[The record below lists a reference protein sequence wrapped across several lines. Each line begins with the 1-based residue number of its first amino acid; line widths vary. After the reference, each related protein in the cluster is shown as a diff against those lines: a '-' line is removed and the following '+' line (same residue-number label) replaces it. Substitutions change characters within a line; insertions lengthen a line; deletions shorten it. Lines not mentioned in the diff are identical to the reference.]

1 LNMRGMVVEGTAENI
16 FMVKNKILVTPPLT
30 SGALDGIT
38 RSSVLDIAEDLG
50 IGFQISD
57 ISRDELYNA
66 DEVFLTGTAAEIK
79 SIGEIDNI
87 KIADGR
93 TGKIAIQLQDVYNQI
108 VHGKNEKF
116 EKWLTYIN

>member
-1 LNMRGMVVEGTAENI
+1 
-16 FMVKNKILVTPPLT
+16 MVKNKILVTPPLT

-50 IGFQISD
+50 IDFQISD

-93 TGKIAIQLQDVYNQI
+93 TGKIAIRLQDVYNQI

>member
-1 LNMRGMVVEGTAENI
+1 MGVEGTAENI

-50 IGFQISD
+50 IDFQISD

-93 TGKIAIQLQDVYNQI
+93 TGKIATQLQDFYNQI